1 MYIYSIKFRS
11 YIADVAR
18 RILEACPNFAPK
30 TDDMGLSALHY
41 ACSGDNLEITK
52 MLLGLDPGL
61 AVKFDNNGYTP
72 LHLAAMNAKDA
83 ILEEFL
89 AMVPTSFQLLTRE
102 GETVFHLTVR
112 FNRFNAFVWLAQNFG
127 DTDLF
132 HQPDKSGNTILHLA
146 ASAGRHRVK
155 IFHIAKHMHIY
166 TNVLLQ
172 TDQRQVISMTISD
185 FCVIKSQELQ
195 II

>member
-11 YIADVAR
+11 YIADVAI
-18 RILEACPNFAPK
+18 RILEVCPTFAPK

-61 AVKFDNNGYTP
+61 AVKFDNNSYTP
-72 LHLAAMNAKDA
+72 LHLAAMKAKDA

-112 FNRFNAFVWLAQNFG
+112 FNRFNAFVLSCVVSFFIFPVWMLRKVGNEEKKNLLFFSFLNF
-127 DTDLF
+127 DFLELF
-132 HQPDKSGNTILHLA
+132 CSK
-146 ASAGRHRVK
+146 K
-155 IFHIAKHMHIY
+155 IK
-166 TNVLLQ
+166 NLLK
-172 TDQRQVISMTISD
+172 DIE
-185 FCVIKSQELQ
+185 K
-195 II
+195 